1 MRKKSLA
8 FLIAFSLLAVLFVG
22 EFASAQLFR
31 GGGTR
36 GVVDATIEGLNDF
49 FGPIFGALL
58 GSNVYDEFL
67 FARILLFFI
76 LLFLV
81 RLALQQ
87 VPRLEDQKGIVWIVA
102 IIVSI
107 LSVRFMSNSTFISA
121 VLIPYGV
128 LGIALTTILPFLIF
142 FYFVHN
148 TISSGVGRRMAWF
161 VYLIIL
167 AGIWLN
173 RSDELAETA
182 NLIYLAVFVL
192 IIALL
197 LFDKKVREY
206 MALSD
211 VRKAL
216 DNIDADNVAKAYE
229 KLIRQEEMYQ
239 RTGDVRFKRKA
250 DRYRKYLKKAG
261 VKSL

>member
-1 MRKKSLA
+1 MNKKSLV
-8 FLIAFSLLAVLFVG
+8 FFIAFSLLAVIFVG
-22 EFASAQLFR
+22 EFASAQFFR
-31 GGGTR
+31 GSGTR

-58 GSNVYDEFL
+58 GTDYYDEFL
-67 FARILLFFI
+67 FARVLLFFI

-81 RLALQQ
+81 RIALQQ
-87 VPRLEDQKGIVWIVA
+87 IPRLEDQKGVVWIVA

-107 LSVRFMSNSTFISA
+107 LSVRYMTDFAFVSA

-142 FYFVHN
+142 FYFVHH
-148 TISSGVGRRMAWF
+148 TIRSGVGRKIAWF

-173 RSDELAETA
+173 RSGELTETA
-182 NLIYLAVFVL
+182 NFIYFAVFVL

-197 LFDKKVREY
+197 LFDRKIREY
-206 MALSD
+206 LALSE

-229 KLIRQEEMYQ
+229 RLMRQEEMYQ
-239 RTGDVRFKRKA
+239 RTGDVRFRKKA
-250 DRYRKYLKKAG
+250 ERYRKYLKKYG
-261 VKSL
+261 VKNI